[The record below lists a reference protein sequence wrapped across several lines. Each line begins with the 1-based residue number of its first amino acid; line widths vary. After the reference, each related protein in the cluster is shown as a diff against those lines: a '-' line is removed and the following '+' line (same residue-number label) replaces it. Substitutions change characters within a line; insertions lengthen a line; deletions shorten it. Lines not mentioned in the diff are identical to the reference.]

1 VRETVVKGG
10 LGMLKQVIEVM
21 ELIDDATVSGN
32 KVKGF
37 LVQRGLEDVSTLT
50 VKGEQGSTDFVKI
63 LVRGREG
70 KSVGGN
76 APTLGVIGR
85 LGGLGARPEMI
96 GMVSD
101 VDGAVT
107 ALAVA
112 LKLADMR
119 VKGDVLDGDVI
130 ICTHI
135 CPNAPI
141 EPHDPAPF
149 MGSPVDMQTMNKME
163 VDPAMDAIL
172 SVDTTKGNR
181 ILNERGFAITPTI
194 KDGYILKVSE
204 PLLDIMEVVTGKP
217 PVVLAI
223 TMQDITPYGHGI
235 YHLNSIV
242 QPCTATSAP
251 VVGVGITTQ
260 VPVPGCATGASH
272 EVDIELASRFV
283 MEVAKA
289 FGRGTCKFFDERE
302 WKTMTA
308 LYGSMEHLKTLG
320 KQTSVSD

>member
-1 VRETVVKGG
+1 
-10 LGMLKQVIEVM
+10 MLKQVIEVM
-21 ELIDDATVSGN
+21 EVVDDATVSGD
-32 KVKGF
+32 KVKAF
-37 LVQRGLEDVSTLT
+37 LVQRNLEDVSVES
-50 VKGEQGSTDFVKI
+50 VKGEQGSTDFIKI
-63 LVRGREG
+63 LVRGKNG
-70 KSVGGN
+70 KSKGGDS
-76 APTLGVIGR
+76 PTLGVIGR

-101 VDGAVT
+101 GDGAVT

-119 VKGDVLDGDVI
+119 AKGDSLDGDVI

-135 CPNAPI
+135 CPNAPT
-141 EPHDPAPF
+141 EPHDPVPF

-181 ILNERGFAITPTI
+181 IVNQRGFAITPTI
-194 KDGYILKVSE
+194 KDGYILRVSE
-204 PLLDIMEVVTGKP
+204 SLLDIMEVVTGKP

-223 TMQDITPYGHGI
+223 TMQDITPYGNGI

-251 VVGVGITTQ
+251 VVGIAITTQ
-260 VPVPGCATGASH
+260 IPIPGCATGASH
-272 EVDIELASRFV
+272 EVDIEVAGRFV
-283 MEVAKA
+283 VEVAKA
-289 FGRGTCKFFDERE
+289 FGRGTCKFFDEKE
-302 WKTMTA
+302 WETMTA

-320 KQTSVSD
+320 KQNHISC